1 MKVID
6 ILHVASFNGNIGD
19 NANHKGFYR
28 KIKETL
34 PDEYIINIKEFE
46 IREVFWK
53 NKAFDAKFVE
63 YANEFDLIIFGGG
76 NYFELWV
83 DSSPTGTS
91 ISIEPSI
98 FMNITPPVIF
108 NALGI
113 DPAQGASTLSID
125 KFESFL
131 DAIESKG
138 DCILSCRNDGSI
150 AALKEYVDK
159 KYHSRFYHV
168 PDAGFF
174 TTVADI
180 EHIEIV
186 KGKKNIAIQLAGD
199 MLETRFNIKDGSI
212 SYNYFL
218 KSMAT
223 YIQSLIADYDAN
235 IILIPHIYSD
245 LKIIADLLMIIS
257 DKERR
262 NSLKV
267 APYLTGERGQD
278 YIFGIYKE
286 CDLTIGMRFH
296 ANVCSIGLK
305 TPTIGLVNYRQIKEL
320 YNELS
325 LSQYGVSVNS
335 EFSEELILLS
345 KSLLEGDTESIYDS
359 TLSSLN
365 AQQRPYFE
373 SIKNLILRSL

>member
-1 MKVID
+1 MKTID
-6 ILHVASFNGNIGD
+6 ILHVASFTGNIGD

-28 KIKETL
+28 KLKETL
-34 PDEYIINIKEFE
+34 PGEYIINVKEFE

-53 NKAFDAKFVE
+53 NKAFDEKFVE

-91 ISIEPSI
+91 ISIEPTL
-98 FMNITPPVIF
+98 FVNITPPVIF

-113 DPAQGASTLSID
+113 DPAQGASSLAID

-138 DCILSCRNDGSI
+138 NCILSCRNDGSI
-150 AALKEYVDK
+150 SALKEYVDK
-159 KYHSRFYHV
+159 KYHSRFHHV

-174 TTVADI
+174 TTVAEID
-180 EHIEIV
+180 HIEIV
-186 KGKKNIAIQLAGD
+186 KDKKNIAIQLAGD
-199 MLETRFNIKDGSI
+199 MLETRFNLKDGSI
-212 SYNYFL
+212 SYDYFL

-245 LKIIADLLMIIS
+245 LKIIADLLMVIS
-257 DKERR
+257 DKDRR

-325 LSQYGVSVNS
+325 LSQYGISVNS
-335 EFSEELILLS
+335 EFSEELTILS
-345 KSLLEGDTESIYDS
+345 KSLLEGNTKSIYDS

-365 AQQRPYFE
+365 TQQKPYFE